1 MKEARTLSLAVEQ
14 ITTWQAKA
22 LSVKRFTPGS
32 DVLGAYSVLPVWRR
46 PFDRQLSIYSKSS
59 SSEGLFYT
67 LVIGYCP

>member
-1 MKEARTLSLAVEQ
+1 
-14 ITTWQAKA
+14 